1 MILKVFAK
9 KDGFRR
15 AGFVFRE
22 KDETLIDTDKLPE
35 DTREAT
41 IKALMEEPMLV
52 VYEAGKEPKKA
63 TDFEKE
69 NKALKKEIE
78 ALSKKVEELTAAL
91 SASEDKKNKPNK

>member
-1 MILKVFAK
+1 MILKVLSK

-22 KDETLIDTDKLPE
+22 KDETLIDTETLPKE
-35 DTREAT
+35 NRDDI

-52 VYEAGKEPKKA
+52 VYEAGKEPKK
-63 TDFEKE
+63 TDDFEKE

-78 ALSKKVEELTAAL
+78 VLSKKIEELKAAAK
-91 SASEDKKNKPNK
+91 ASEDKNPKPNK